1 MKGYFKEN
9 LAFLASI
16 VLAVSV
22 LCFLQFTSCG
32 SSQDLEDA
40 AGKVK
45 RLQRSLS
52 DTQLERAGFEGVE
65 DNLELARK
73 DNEGLLENRIGELK
87 KWKEILGRENLFD
100 GVSKKSSDDVNAEI
114 SRFLDRHRKEAVEN
128 GLTIRGASEAS
139 SDSPGLFPGG
149 GPEIE
154 DREGFGFSG
163 YDGAWPSISDEEARG
178 LLKQKL
184 ILEKLLAALFKSRPD
199 DEPLEILGL
208 RRETVGEVDER
219 EAGGEALAIEPL
231 AGLLA
236 KRKGRI
242 ETYAFEIRFEARTH
256 ALRTFLNT
264 LSHPFLIRD
273 VKVRRVEDSGGSFS
287 GGPGIVP
294 PFGSLA
300 DNAPNST
307 PLPVITDVGS
317 RFQVTVEYVLAVHSD
332 PVDFLKA
339 HYPEKP
345 PPENMLS
352 DFLEASGFDGEAAEL
367 VQSLYPKQ
375 DE

>member
-1 MKGYFKEN
+1 MKGFLKEN
-9 LAFLASI
+9 MGFLACI
-16 VLAVSV
+16 VLAFVALS
-22 LCFLQFTSCG
+22 FLQFTSCG

-40 AGKVK
+40 VGKVK
-45 RLQRSLS
+45 RLQRSLA
-52 DTQLERAGFEGVE
+52 DTRLERAGFEGVE
-65 DNLELARK
+65 DNLELARQ
-73 DNEGLLENRIGELK
+73 DNAKLLENRIGELQ

-100 GVSKKSSDDVNAEI
+100 GLDKKSSDDVNAEI

-128 GLTIRGASEAS
+128 GLTIRGVSEEGG
-139 SDSPGLFPGG
+139 DSPGLFPGG
-149 GPEIE
+149 SPENE

-163 YDGAWPSISDEEARG
+163 YDGAWPSISDEEARE

-219 EAGGEALAIEPL
+219 EAGGEALAVEPL
-231 AGLLA
+231 SGLLA

-242 ETYAFEIRFEARTH
+242 DTYAFEIRFEARTH

-273 VKVRRVEDSGGSFS
+273 VQVRRVEDSGGGFS
-287 GGPGIVP
+287 GAPEIAS
-294 PFGSLA
+294 PFGSFA
-300 DNAPNST
+300 ESASSAT

-332 PVDFLKA
+332 PADFLKE
-339 HYPEKP
+339 HYPQKP

-352 DFLEASGFDGEAAEL
+352 DFLKASGFNGETEEL
-367 VQSLYPKQ
+367 VKSLYPKQ
-375 DE
+375 DD